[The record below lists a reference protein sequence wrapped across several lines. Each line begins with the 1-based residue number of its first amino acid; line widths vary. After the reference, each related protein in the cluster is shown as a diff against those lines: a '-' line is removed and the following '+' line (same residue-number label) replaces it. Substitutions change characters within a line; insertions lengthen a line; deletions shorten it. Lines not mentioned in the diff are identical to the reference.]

1 MIRKPSA
8 LDFCTRHA
16 TPRRGALID
25 FTFLVGAGGDDVRRR
40 REAAD
45 VAEEGEGAVDGDVD
59 ADGALQGVVHDVA
72 QAHRLPLHDGR
83 QPRAAPL
90 RRRRRRLVLEE
101 RQARAQLQ
109 QRRHARR
116 RRRLCAAAR
125 RRDEQDEEDAGGG
138 CGLGRRH
145 SS

>member
-1 MIRKPSA
+1 MIQNRLYCTSA
-8 LDFCTRHA
+8 HA
-16 TPRRGALID
+16 TPRRGALIE

-83 QPRAAPL
+83 QPRAAAL

-109 QRRHARR
+109 QRLHARPAASAPPP
-116 RRRLCAAAR
+116 AAAAASR
-125 RRDEQDEEDAGGG
+125 TTRTPAAAVDLDGAI
-138 CGLGRRH
+138 LA
-145 SS
+145 S